1 MDTRHELEDGD
12 ISAEGSEEMEV
23 EEGEAAE
30 GDMEEEKTRDV
41 AIKGRMHAIGERLSS
56 AMDLNDPDRIM
67 RLVEWE
73 LKKKEE
79 AEEMEKK
86 RGLKRKRKRRSVH

>member
-1 MDTRHELEDGD
+1 MRSGLENCGYQADIDHELKDGD

-23 EEGEAAE
+23 EEGETAE
-30 GDMEEEKTRDV
+30 GDMDEEKTRDV
-41 AIKGRMHAIGERLSS
+41 AITGRMHAIGERLSS

-73 LKKKEE
+73 LKKEE

-86 RGLKRKRKRRSVH
+86 EG